1 MPAKASKTIATAN
14 KLEPFLKTAIE
25 GGASDIHLVGNMIP
39 AMRVHGVL
47 ADMATEILAAKEI
60 ENIIAELLGPERFAQ
75 FKKDCE
81 FDLAHDWGG
90 WRFRVNLHMQRGVMA
105 LNARLIPKDIP
116 TAESLGLDES
126 LLNLTTLPH
135 GLVLVTGPTG
145 SGKSSTLAAMIQR
158 IHDTRRVHIITMED
172 PIEFMYGPGQ
182 SIIEQRE
189 LGSDTISFDRALKYA
204 LRQDP
209 NVILVGEMRDQE
221 TIQAVLTAAETGH
234 LVFSTLHTPSA
245 PEAVERIVD
254 MFEGARQKQVLI
266 QLSSVLRA
274 VVAQQLLPKAGGGR
288 VAAREVLINTPAI
301 GNLIRENKLVEIN
314 FTMQTGLELG
324 MITMA
329 RAMER
334 LATQG
339 LIATEQVHA
348 STDAPASVPKSP
360 KRRFFGR

>member
-1 MPAKASKTIATAN
+1 MPPKAKKEEAASA
-14 KLEPFLKTAIE
+14 LEAFLKTAIE

-39 AMRVHGVL
+39 VMRVYGVL
-47 ADMATEILAAKEI
+47 QDMGETALDPKDI
-60 ENIIAELLGPERFAQ
+60 EAIITQLLGPERLAQ
-75 FKKDCE
+75 FQKDRE

-90 WRFRVNLHMQRGVMA
+90 WRFRVNLHMQRGVMG
-105 LNARLIPKDIP
+105 LNARLIPQEIP
-116 TAESLGLDES
+116 MAEALGIDES

-158 IHDTRRVHIITMED
+158 IHTTRRVHIITMED
-172 PIEFMYGPGQ
+172 PIEFLYGAGQ

-189 LGSDTISFDRALKYA
+189 VGSDTLSFDRALKYV

-245 PEAVERIVD
+245 PEAVERIID
-254 MFEGARQKQVLI
+254 MFEGARQKQVLV
-266 QLSSVLRA
+266 QLAAVLRA
-274 VVAQQLLPKAGGGR
+274 VIAQQLLPKAGGGR
-288 VAAREVLINTPAI
+288 IAAREVLINTPAI

-324 MITMA
+324 MITMS
-329 RAMER
+329 RAMNR
-334 LATQG
+334 LAAQG
-339 LIATEQVHA
+339 LIDMQ
-348 STDAPASVPKSP
+348 APAPLEAKKSR
-360 KRRFFGR
+360 KRGFFGR